1 MTFSRRLSQTI
12 PTIIINTTARSIAQ
26 TMQSHSLH
34 RHSTT
39 SLSFNVSR
47 RLNQSSASSSVF
59 TNSRTSKVAASDKHR
74 TRTVYVS
81 SANNNNNNNQN
92 NELKKVVSIQ
102 NLNDIQQESLLTIKL
117 DQRMSS
123 SKDEYNNVKMHS
135 LNKNN
140 SNGKSDPN
148 I

>member
-1 MTFSRRLSQTI
+1 MSKKVSNESEKSDLTYQSLKN
-12 PTIIINTTARSIAQ
+12 INI
-26 TMQSHSLH
+26 
-34 RHSTT
+34 
-39 SLSFNVSR
+39 NI
-47 RLNQSSASSSVF
+47 
-59 TNSRTSKVAASDKHR
+59 K
-74 TRTVYVS
+74 
-81 SANNNNNNNQN
+81 NNQN

>member
-1 MTFSRRLSQTI
+1 MSKKVSNESEKSDLTYQSLKN
-12 PTIIINTTARSIAQ
+12 INI
-26 TMQSHSLH
+26 
-34 RHSTT
+34 
-39 SLSFNVSR
+39 
-47 RLNQSSASSSVF
+47 
-59 TNSRTSKVAASDKHR
+59 K
-74 TRTVYVS
+74 
-81 SANNNNNNNQN
+81 NNNNQN

>member
-1 MTFSRRLSQTI
+1 VSKKVSNESEKSDLSYQSLKN
-12 PTIIINTTARSIAQ
+12 INI
-26 TMQSHSLH
+26 
-34 RHSTT
+34 
-39 SLSFNVSR
+39 
-47 RLNQSSASSSVF
+47 
-59 TNSRTSKVAASDKHR
+59 K
-74 TRTVYVS
+74 
-81 SANNNNNNNQN
+81 NNNQNNN

-117 DQRMSS
+117 DQRLSS

>member
-1 MTFSRRLSQTI
+1 MSKKVSNESEKSDLSYQSLKN
-12 PTIIINTTARSIAQ
+12 INI
-26 TMQSHSLH
+26 
-34 RHSTT
+34 
-39 SLSFNVSR
+39 
-47 RLNQSSASSSVF
+47 
-59 TNSRTSKVAASDKHR
+59 K
-74 TRTVYVS
+74 
-81 SANNNNNNNQN
+81 NNNNQNNNN

>member
-1 MTFSRRLSQTI
+1 MSKKVSNESEKSDLSYQSLKN
-12 PTIIINTTARSIAQ
+12 INI
-26 TMQSHSLH
+26 
-34 RHSTT
+34 
-39 SLSFNVSR
+39 
-47 RLNQSSASSSVF
+47 
-59 TNSRTSKVAASDKHR
+59 K
-74 TRTVYVS
+74 
-81 SANNNNNNNQN
+81 NNNQNNN

>member
-1 MTFSRRLSQTI
+1 VSKKVSNESEKSDLTYQSLKN
-12 PTIIINTTARSIAQ
+12 INI
-26 TMQSHSLH
+26 
-34 RHSTT
+34 
-39 SLSFNVSR
+39 
-47 RLNQSSASSSVF
+47 
-59 TNSRTSKVAASDKHR
+59 K
-74 TRTVYVS
+74 
-81 SANNNNNNNQN
+81 NNNKNNQN
-92 NELKKVVSIQ
+92 NEIKKVVSIQ

>member
-1 MTFSRRLSQTI
+1 VSKKVSNESEKSDLTYQSLKN
-12 PTIIINTTARSIAQ
+12 INIK
-26 TMQSHSLH
+26 
-34 RHSTT
+34 
-39 SLSFNVSR
+39 N
-47 RLNQSSASSSVF
+47 NQ
-59 TNSRTSKVAASDKHR
+59 
-74 TRTVYVS
+74 
-81 SANNNNNNNQN
+81 NNNNNNQNNN

-102 NLNDIQQESLLTIKL
+102 NLNDINESLLTIKL

-148 I
+148 M

>member
-1 MTFSRRLSQTI
+1 MSKKVSNESEKSDLSYQSLKN
-12 PTIIINTTARSIAQ
+12 INI
-26 TMQSHSLH
+26 
-34 RHSTT
+34 
-39 SLSFNVSR
+39 
-47 RLNQSSASSSVF
+47 
-59 TNSRTSKVAASDKHR
+59 K
-74 TRTVYVS
+74 
-81 SANNNNNNNQN
+81 NNNNQNNN

>member
-1 MTFSRRLSQTI
+1 VSKKVSNESEKSDLSYQSLKN
-12 PTIIINTTARSIAQ
+12 INI
-26 TMQSHSLH
+26 
-34 RHSTT
+34 
-39 SLSFNVSR
+39 
-47 RLNQSSASSSVF
+47 
-59 TNSRTSKVAASDKHR
+59 K
-74 TRTVYVS
+74 
-81 SANNNNNNNQN
+81 NNNQNNNN

-117 DQRMSS
+117 DQRLSS

>member
-1 MTFSRRLSQTI
+1 
-12 PTIIINTTARSIAQ
+12 
-26 TMQSHSLH
+26 
-34 RHSTT
+34 
-39 SLSFNVSR
+39 
-47 RLNQSSASSSVF
+47 
-59 TNSRTSKVAASDKHR
+59 
-74 TRTVYVS
+74 
-81 SANNNNNNNQN
+81 
-92 NELKKVVSIQ
+92 VSIQ

>member
-1 MTFSRRLSQTI
+1 VSKKVSNESEKSDLTY
-12 PTIIINTTARSIAQ
+12 
-26 TMQSHSLH
+26 QSLK
-34 RHSTT
+34 
-39 SLSFNVSR
+39 NI
-47 RLNQSSASSSVF
+47 
-59 TNSRTSKVAASDKHR
+59 
-74 TRTVYVS
+74 
-81 SANNNNNNNQN
+81 NNNNNNNQN

>member
-1 MTFSRRLSQTI
+1 VSKKVSNESEKSDLTYQSLKN
-12 PTIIINTTARSIAQ
+12 INI
-26 TMQSHSLH
+26 
-34 RHSTT
+34 
-39 SLSFNVSR
+39 NI
-47 RLNQSSASSSVF
+47 
-59 TNSRTSKVAASDKHR
+59 K
-74 TRTVYVS
+74 
-81 SANNNNNNNQN
+81 NNNNNQN

>member
-1 MTFSRRLSQTI
+1 VSKKVSNESEKSDLTYQSLKN
-12 PTIIINTTARSIAQ
+12 INI
-26 TMQSHSLH
+26 
-34 RHSTT
+34 
-39 SLSFNVSR
+39 
-47 RLNQSSASSSVF
+47 
-59 TNSRTSKVAASDKHR
+59 K
-74 TRTVYVS
+74 
-81 SANNNNNNNQN
+81 NNNNNNQN

>member
-1 MTFSRRLSQTI
+1 VSKKVSNESEKSDLTYQSLKN
-12 PTIIINTTARSIAQ
+12 INI
-26 TMQSHSLH
+26 
-34 RHSTT
+34 
-39 SLSFNVSR
+39 
-47 RLNQSSASSSVF
+47 
-59 TNSRTSKVAASDKHR
+59 K
-74 TRTVYVS
+74 
-81 SANNNNNNNQN
+81 NNNNNQN

>member
-1 MTFSRRLSQTI
+1 VSKKVSNESEKSDLTYQSLKN
-12 PTIIINTTARSIAQ
+12 INI
-26 TMQSHSLH
+26 
-34 RHSTT
+34 
-39 SLSFNVSR
+39 NI
-47 RLNQSSASSSVF
+47 
-59 TNSRTSKVAASDKHR
+59 K
-74 TRTVYVS
+74 
-81 SANNNNNNNQN
+81 NNQN

>member
-1 MTFSRRLSQTI
+1 VSKKVSNESEKSDLSYQSLKN
-12 PTIIINTTARSIAQ
+12 INI
-26 TMQSHSLH
+26 
-34 RHSTT
+34 
-39 SLSFNVSR
+39 
-47 RLNQSSASSSVF
+47 
-59 TNSRTSKVAASDKHR
+59 K
-74 TRTVYVS
+74 
-81 SANNNNNNNQN
+81 NNNQNNN

>member
-1 MTFSRRLSQTI
+1 MSKKVSNESEKSDLTYQSLKN
-12 PTIIINTTARSIAQ
+12 INI
-26 TMQSHSLH
+26 
-34 RHSTT
+34 
-39 SLSFNVSR
+39 
-47 RLNQSSASSSVF
+47 
-59 TNSRTSKVAASDKHR
+59 K
-74 TRTVYVS
+74 
-81 SANNNNNNNQN
+81 NNNNNNQN

>member
-1 MTFSRRLSQTI
+1 VSKKVSNESEKSDLSYQSLNN
-12 PTIIINTTARSIAQ
+12 INI
-26 TMQSHSLH
+26 
-34 RHSTT
+34 
-39 SLSFNVSR
+39 
-47 RLNQSSASSSVF
+47 
-59 TNSRTSKVAASDKHR
+59 K
-74 TRTVYVS
+74 
-81 SANNNNNNNQN
+81 NNNNQNNN

>member
-1 MTFSRRLSQTI
+1 MSKKVSNESEKSDLSYQSLKN
-12 PTIIINTTARSIAQ
+12 INI
-26 TMQSHSLH
+26 
-34 RHSTT
+34 
-39 SLSFNVSR
+39 
-47 RLNQSSASSSVF
+47 
-59 TNSRTSKVAASDKHR
+59 K
-74 TRTVYVS
+74 
-81 SANNNNNNNQN
+81 NNNQNN

>member
-1 MTFSRRLSQTI
+1 MSKKVSNESEKSDLTYQSLKN
-12 PTIIINTTARSIAQ
+12 INI
-26 TMQSHSLH
+26 
-34 RHSTT
+34 
-39 SLSFNVSR
+39 
-47 RLNQSSASSSVF
+47 
-59 TNSRTSKVAASDKHR
+59 K
-74 TRTVYVS
+74 
-81 SANNNNNNNQN
+81 NNNNNQN

>member
-1 MTFSRRLSQTI
+1 MDISNIDVSYANINNFSSNKINVLNSLTVDSLN
-12 PTIIINTTARSIAQ
+12 TSDNTTI
-26 TMQSHSLH
+26 
-34 RHSTT
+34 
-39 SLSFNVSR
+39 NI
-47 RLNQSSASSSVF
+47 
-59 TNSRTSKVAASDKHR
+59 
-74 TRTVYVS
+74 
-81 SANNNNNNNQN
+81 N

-117 DQRMSS
+117 DQRLSS

>member
-1 MTFSRRLSQTI
+1 MSKKVSNESEKSDLSYQSLKN
-12 PTIIINTTARSIAQ
+12 INI
-26 TMQSHSLH
+26 
-34 RHSTT
+34 
-39 SLSFNVSR
+39 
-47 RLNQSSASSSVF
+47 
-59 TNSRTSKVAASDKHR
+59 K
-74 TRTVYVS
+74 
-81 SANNNNNNNQN
+81 NNNQNNN

-117 DQRMSS
+117 DQRLSS

>member
-1 MTFSRRLSQTI
+1 MSKKVSNESEKSDLSYQSLKN
-12 PTIIINTTARSIAQ
+12 INI
-26 TMQSHSLH
+26 
-34 RHSTT
+34 
-39 SLSFNVSR
+39 
-47 RLNQSSASSSVF
+47 
-59 TNSRTSKVAASDKHR
+59 K
-74 TRTVYVS
+74 
-81 SANNNNNNNQN
+81 NNNQNNNN